1 MIFQYPIVTS
11 INISK
16 GVNNIGNAKEAIS
29 IFPNP
34 SEGIFNIS
42 IEGVSGKVQIKVFD
56 VHGNNYRFFEIEGTN
71 NLITEKLDLKELA
84 AGVYFISF
92 SGEDFNQVKKI
103 VIQ

>member
-1 MIFQYPIVTS
+1 MINYKLVILICLLNT
-11 INISK
+11 
-16 GVNNIGNAKEAIS
+16 IS

-42 IEGVSGKVQIKVFD
+42 IEGVSEKIQMKVFD
-56 VHGNNYRFFEIEGTN
+56 VQGNDYRFIEIEGTN
-71 NLITEKLDLKELA
+71 SIISEKLDLNDLS

-92 SGEDFNQVKKI
+92 SGKDFSRVKKI